1 LDANY
6 HEGKEELPFQSEG
19 IRAGS
24 WKEDRTPQ
32 DWGIAPDAAMEN
44 DELGNMLL
52 HCMSILPEKWR
63 AVFSLRVVDE
73 LDTETVCKEL
83 DITSSNLWVIL
94 HRAKLQLR
102 ECVERNWFTD

>member
-1 LDANY
+1 MFRSVSKSDTRITSYNVCYTKL
-6 HEGKEELPFQSEG
+6 L
-19 IRAGS
+19 R
-24 WKEDRTPQ
+24 
-32 DWGIAPDAAMEN
+32 
-44 DELGNMLL
+44 LL